1 MAGPVSSRNSDLILN
16 KRSFETVLTVDDGE
30 ILAIGGLLYSSGVA
44 FYLNKQLRYARAI
57 WHGHVVAGAGVH
69 WAAVLLGV
77 VLTAR

>member
-1 MAGPVSSRNSDLILN
+1 MVKLDPASRLPCI
-16 KRSFETVLTVDDGE
+16 G
-30 ILAIGGLLYSSGVA
+30 LAIGGLLYSSGVA
-44 FYLNKQLRYARAI
+44 FYLNKKLRFARAI